1 MILRSLLM
9 TVLLALAPSAWAETA
24 WSTRWDNGDL
34 IAVTPVHALE
44 IRLAAHPNQSTWGT
58 LQIPFKAEQLDEL
71 NKYRK
76 DKLFPYI
83 DVAVEVDKYFRTA
96 QGHIL
101 KDKLIIKTDLDVRQ
115 WEGLK
120 KGNRLV
126 VRLPDG
132 TEFNEPLRG
141 SGKALGDVEKRYR

>member
-9 TVLLALAPSAWAETA
+9 TVLLALIPAAWADSA

-34 IAVTPVHALE
+34 VAVTPAHGLE

-71 NKYRK
+71 NKHRK

-101 KDKLIIKTDLDVRQ
+101 KDQLIIKTDLDVRQ

-132 TEFNEPLRG
+132 TEFKEPLRG
-141 SGKALGDVEKRYR
+141 SGKALGAVEKRYR